1 MTGPTHGLGLLGTV
15 VALIFGSEPAAK
27 SSVSTTVTT
36 TGAPTVM
43 HAAVNVSK
51 QVAQEDSLRPEDL
64 VYLLAGAN
72 LRGGA
77 ANSDGNTLP
86 QIKRP
91 WGFNDWAP
99 QTQSGSGSW
108 WFESG
113 STNFEGMRCTHQ
125 PSPWIGDYGY
135 FTVTP
140 SLQENFEALSYSPK
154 DSTFRPYLFKS
165 DLQPRSR
172 DGNSRMT
179 MEMAPTS
186 RAAAFRVTFPQNSS
200 LNHRVFL
207 DIGGKGSIQASN
219 NMIKGFSTANSGGV
233 PRDGLKLHFVMKV
246 LDPDLRVKAGTV
258 GGAKAY
264 LSFPGLKKRNVT
276 VMIGTS
282 LISLD
287 QAELNLAS
295 EIGSKSFDDVVADG
309 RKEWHESLSRV
320 KVQAQSQEHLR
331 LFYTNLWKAMLFP
344 RFSHEIGKDGKPY
357 HWSPYQGG
365 VHSGKMVTDSGFWDS
380 YHTVYPLL
388 SIVFPDRLGEIM
400 DGWVTAYEEA
410 KWLPTWPSPG
420 QRDSMVATMGD
431 VSLADAIVKSQQG
444 YVSGFNVTQAYEA
457 IRKDAFVNGEGG
469 FGRPGLRKYDQM
481 GFVPIDGDK
490 NAVSETLDFLT
501 ADAAIANAAAALRK
515 TEDEKQLRKR
525 LERKGS
531 LFNKATGFFQPK
543 QSNGVFRGFQPL
555 EWGKGFVEAS
565 GWQYR
570 FMLPFDVPALS
581 QMYGGNLCKEVQKMF
596 TTTRG
601 TAFYPGSYGQT
612 IHEMRELQATQ
623 NDFGLYSHNNQPS
636 HDILWIAK
644 KAGCDEVADKYLRL
658 ATEKLY
664 TRNGWAGDE
673 DNGEMGAWYVL
684 ASLGLYSLEG
694 GKDELVLGSPGVISA
709 SIELRNKKTL
719 QITTENQDAKNFYVH
734 SVHHT
739 YGDTIAHEAAR
750 DNVIKFSDLM
760 QGGNLHFQLSQEP
773 KAQSKPVHETQKDEK
788 RFIKLH
794 ATSFLETAEKDASAL
809 DVAFAGKYLRGLR
822 KSAFGW

>member
-1 MTGPTHGLGLLGTV
+1 MAGPTHGIGLISTAI
-15 VALIFGSEPAAK
+15 ALIFGSEPAAK
-27 SSVSTTVTT
+27 RSQSTTL
-36 TGAPTVM
+36 M
-43 HAAVNVSK
+43 HSAAHVSK
-51 QVAQEDSLRPEDL
+51 QAAQEDSLRPEDL

-72 LRGGA
+72 LQGGD
-77 ANSDGNTLP
+77 ANSHGNTLP

-135 FTVTP
+135 FKVKP
-140 SLQENFEALSYSPK
+140 SLHEHGGELSYSPK

-165 DLQPRSR
+165 ELSTTEGDA
-172 DGNSRMT
+172 NSLMT

-219 NMIKGFSTANSGGV
+219 NMITGFSSANSGGV
-233 PRDGLKLHFVMKV
+233 PEHGLKLHFVMKV
-246 LDPDLRVKAGTV
+246 LNPDLRVQAGTV

-264 LSFPGLKKRNVT
+264 LSFPGLKKRKVT
-276 VMIGTS
+276 VLIGTS

-287 QAELNLAS
+287 QAKLNLAS
-295 EIGSKSFDDVVADG
+295 EIGSKGFDDVVAEG

-431 VSLADAIVKSQQG
+431 VSLADAIVKSKQG
-444 YVSGFNVTQAYEA
+444 FVSGFNVTKAYEA
-457 IRKDAFVNGEGG
+457 IRKDAFVSGEGG
-469 FGRPGLRKYDQM
+469 FGRPGLRTYARL
-481 GFVPIDGDK
+481 GFVPIDRDL

-531 LFNKATGFFQPK
+531 LFNKTTRFFQPK
-543 QSNGVFRGFQPL
+543 QSDEQFNDFQPL
-555 EWGKGFVEAS
+555 DWGDGFVEAS
-565 GWQYR
+565 AWQYR

-581 QMYGGNLCKEVQKMF
+581 QMYGGDLCKEVQKMF
-596 TTTRG
+596 TKTSG
-601 TAFYPGSYGQT
+601 TAFLTGSYGQE
-612 IHEMRELQATQ
+612 IHEMSELKVTQ
-623 NDFGLYSHNNQPS
+623 GDFGLYSHNNQPS

-644 KAGCDEVADKYLRL
+644 KAGCNEVADKYLRL
-658 ATEKLY
+658 VMEKLY

-739 YGDTIAHEAAR
+739 HGDITTQKAAG

-773 KAQSKPVHETQKDEK
+773 KTKSKPHSETKKVEK
-788 RFIKLH
+788 RFVKLH
-794 ATSFLETAEKDASAL
+794 TASLLEAAEKDSTSDVR

-822 KSAFGW
+822 SGLELF